1 MASNYQYL
9 NAIQF
14 SFRSGSIMTLSQ
26 DIGNQCELT
35 PKLESASQKGKHP
48 LRKNRVL
55 IVDDNH
61 DIINLYA
68 NLLRSIGC
76 SVDEADSLKSLRKLI
91 LSRYY
96 DTIILDIYLGDGTG
110 LEAVSEI
117 IQTAPLTQIIILTSH
132 DSVNLAVDA
141 MKLGV
146 SGFLLKTD
154 TPNEFLK
161 KFTSIISIENEDDV
175 TPLIDTE
182 KLGIIGKSTQLTKI
196 INKIYRIR
204 DVDSTVLISGE
215 SGTGKE
221 LIAKAIHNLS
231 KRSSQPFLAINCAA
245 LSPSLLEAELFGHKK
260 GAFTDAKENRKGFFE
275 ICSKGTL
282 FLDEIGEM
290 PLQLQAK
297 ILRVLQE
304 REVTPVGSCNT
315 VKVNTRVIAATNRDL
330 DYERDKGK
338 FREDL
343 FYRLSVLHMHLP
355 SLKDRKE
362 DIESLVENFVQIFN
376 QKFNKKIRRP
386 NSNVFARIK
395 SYSWPGNIRE
405 LRNAIERAVILADS
419 NEMRLE
425 DLLPFKELE
434 KSSISL
440 NQDENGHEFFTMPEN
455 FMEAKKLFEKT
466 YIKKILKI
474 SSGNITEA
482 ARLSG
487 QFRANIYRLIK
498 KHDIKV
504 SDITSIH

>member
-1 MASNYQYL
+1 
-9 NAIQF
+9 
-14 SFRSGSIMTLSQ
+14 MTLPQ
-26 DIGNQCELT
+26 DIVNQCEQT
-35 PKLESASQKGKHP
+35 PKHRSTNTVAKEKDQGVLKN
-48 LRKNRVL
+48 NRVL

-61 DIINLYA
+61 DVINLYS
-68 NLLRSIGC
+68 NLLRTIGHR
-76 SVDEADSLKSLRKLI
+76 VDEADSLRSLRNAI
-91 LSRYY
+91 LTKYY
-96 DTIILDIYLGDGTG
+96 DTIILDIYLKDGIG
-110 LEAVSEI
+110 LEAISEI
-117 IQTAPLTQIIILTSH
+117 IQTAPLTKIIILTSH
-132 DSVNLAVDA
+132 HCVNLAVDA
-141 MKLGV
+141 MKQGV

-154 TPNEFLK
+154 APGEFLK
-161 KFTSIISIENEDDV
+161 KFNSIISTDREEDI
-175 TPLIDTE
+175 TPMVNTK
-182 KLGIIGKSTQLTKI
+182 KLGIIGKSAQLTKI
-196 INKIYRIR
+196 VNKIYRIR

-221 LIAKAIHNLS
+221 LIAKGIHNLS

-275 ICSKGTL
+275 ICSNGTL

-330 DYERDKGK
+330 DFERENGK

-343 FYRLSVLHMHLP
+343 YYRLSVLHLHLP
-355 SLKDRKE
+355 ALKDRKE
-362 DIESLVENFVQIFN
+362 DIESLVDNFVQIFN
-376 QKFNKKIRRP
+376 QKFNKKIKRP
-386 NSNVFARIK
+386 SNNVFARIK

-425 DLLPFKELE
+425 DLLPYKEFEKPTINLE
-434 KSSISL
+434 
-440 NQDENGHEFFTMPEN
+440 QDEDYLVIPDN
-455 FMEAKKLFEKT
+455 FMEAKRLFEKA
-466 YIKKILKI
+466 YIKKILKT

-498 KHDIKV
+498 KHNIKV
-504 SDITSIH
+504 SDITSVH

>member
-1 MASNYQYL
+1 
-9 NAIQF
+9 
-14 SFRSGSIMTLSQ
+14 MTLSQ
-26 DIGNQCELT
+26 DIGNQCEQS
-35 PKLESASQKGKHP
+35 PKPQSAACQKDRLAFK
-48 LRKNRVL
+48 KNKVL

-61 DIINLYA
+61 DVINLYA

-76 SVDEADSLKSLRKLI
+76 KVDEADSLKSLRKVI

-96 DTIILDIYLGDGTG
+96 DTIILDVYLGDGTG
-110 LEAVSEI
+110 LEAISEI
-117 IQTAPLTQIIILTSH
+117 IQTAPLTKIIILTSH

-154 TPNEFLK
+154 APNEFLK
-161 KFTSIISIENEDDV
+161 KFTSIISVDHEDDAASIV
-175 TPLIDTE
+175 DTE
-182 KLGIIGKSTQLTKI
+182 KLGIIGKSEQLTKI

-231 KRSSQPFLAINCAA
+231 KRASQPFLAINCAA

-275 ICSKGTL
+275 ICSDGTL

-315 VKVNTRVIAATNRDL
+315 VKVSTRVIAATNRDL

-343 FYRLSVLHMHLP
+343 YYRLSVLHLHLP

-362 DIESLVENFVQIFN
+362 DIESLVDNFVQIFN

-386 NSNVFARIK
+386 NNNVFARIK

-405 LRNAIERAVILADS
+405 LRNAIERAVILTDS

-425 DLLPFKELE
+425 DLLPYKELE
-434 KSSISL
+434 KSSVNVCQDEA
-440 NQDENGHEFFTMPEN
+440 NQDFFVMPEN
-455 FMEAKKLFEKT
+455 FMEAKKVFERT

-504 SDITSIH
+504 SDINAIH